1 MLKVSQLVTSYG
13 GIDALRGVDLHVARG
28 TVTTLIGANGAGKT
42 TLINTVTGV
51 VRAQSGSIEFDGQ
64 EISQLPSHQVARM
77 GLVQVPEGRRIFA
90 PFTVRENLELGWQ
103 ALGKRGTRREQDF
116 DRVFELFPKLAER
129 QGQLGGSLSGG
140 EQQMLAIG
148 RALMARPKMLLLDEP
163 SLGLS
168 PLLVTLVFEAIAR
181 LASEGLTLL
190 LVEQNARK
198 ALDAATYA
206 FVLERG
212 LITIKGSAVD
222 VRNDPAIVKAYLG
235 AGSQVAVEP

>member
-1 MLKVSQLVTSYG
+1 M
-13 GIDALRGVDLHVARG
+13 
-28 TVTTLIGANGAGKT
+28 
-42 TLINTVTGV
+42 
-51 VRAQSGSIEFDGQ
+51 
-64 EISQLPSHQVARM
+64 
-77 GLVQVPEGRRIFA
+77 
-90 PFTVRENLELGWQ
+90 
-103 ALGKRGTRREQDF
+103 GKRGARRAQDF
-116 DRVFELFPKLAER
+116 DRVFALFPKLAER
-129 QGQLGGSLSGG
+129 QRQLGGSLSGG

-198 ALDAATYA
+198 ALDAASYA

-235 AGSQVAVEP
+235 AGSQVAAQP

>member
-1 MLKVSQLVTSYG
+1 
-13 GIDALRGVDLHVARG
+13 
-28 TVTTLIGANGAGKT
+28 
-42 TLINTVTGV
+42 
-51 VRAQSGSIEFDGQ
+51 
-64 EISQLPSHQVARM
+64 
-77 GLVQVPEGRRIFA
+77 
-90 PFTVRENLELGWQ
+90 
-103 ALGKRGTRREQDF
+103 
-116 DRVFELFPKLAER
+116 
-129 QGQLGGSLSGG
+129 
-140 EQQMLAIG
+140 MLAIG

-198 ALDAATYA
+198 ALDAASYA

-212 LITIKGSAVD
+212 LITIQGSAVD

-235 AGSQVAVEP
+235 AGSQVAAGP